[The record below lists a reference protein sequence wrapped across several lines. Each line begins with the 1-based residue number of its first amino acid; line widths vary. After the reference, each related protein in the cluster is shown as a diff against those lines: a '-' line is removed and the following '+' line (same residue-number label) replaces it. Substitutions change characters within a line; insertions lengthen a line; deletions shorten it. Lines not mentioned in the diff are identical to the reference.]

1 MDDADVTLHKYVE
14 GSDTAET
21 VTGKVLQP
29 DGTGGVEWNT
39 VALNGTVRDPD
50 ELERVDTGAW
60 EVPTTGVDY
69 FSPNQLDAPGEK
81 VIRRYYSGTG
91 STASFLALDTSV
103 SNVEAMVD
111 CGGWLEDVST
121 GDTINVESYSTSA
134 VRANIEHQGGVN
146 IALRRGTD
154 FVDTADTW
162 DVWVDLIYIT
172 PPTSSPTPRWAGV
185 GTNIDEGSTA
195 ETGTT
200 KFLAPD
206 GTGGVEWIEQ
216 QKISKTI
223 TIESPA
229 LNDDITFFRIDVA
242 ITVQEIYAVCVDAG
256 TPDVDVT
263 IRHATDRSAA
273 GTIVVEIDEATAAP
287 DSLTLDVRFT
297 QD

>member
-1 MDDADVTLHKYVE
+1 
-14 GSDTAET
+14 
-21 VTGKVLQP
+21 
-29 DGTGGVEWNT
+29 
-39 VALNGTVRDPD
+39 
-50 ELERVDTGAW
+50 
-60 EVPTTGVDY
+60 
-69 FSPNQLDAPGEK
+69 
-81 VIRRYYSGTG
+81 
-91 STASFLALDTSV
+91 
-103 SNVEAMVD
+103 MVD

-121 GDTINVESYSTSA
+121 GDTINVESYSTAGS
-134 VRANIEHQGGVN
+134 RANIEHNGGTN
-146 IALRRGTD
+146 IALRRGTE

-162 DVWVDLIYIT
+162 DVWVDLVYIT

-195 ETGTT
+195 ETGST

-229 LNDDITFFRIDVA
+229 LNDDITFFRTDVA
-242 ITVQEIYAVCVDAG
+242 VTVQEIYAVCVDAG
-256 TPDVDVT
+256 TPDVDVA

-273 GTIVVEIDEATAAP
+273 GTIVATKDAITSKTTGETFTISDATIPADSWIWVEIDEATAAP
-287 DSLTLDVRFT
+287 ASLTLDVRFT